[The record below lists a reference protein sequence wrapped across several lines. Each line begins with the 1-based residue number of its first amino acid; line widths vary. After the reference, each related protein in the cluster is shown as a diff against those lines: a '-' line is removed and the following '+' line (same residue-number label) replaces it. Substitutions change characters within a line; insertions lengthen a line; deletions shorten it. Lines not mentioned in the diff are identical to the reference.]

1 VRISRVAAAVS
12 SSPAV
17 PRRPA
22 RLQISRCPRPQYP
35 SLMCRWIA
43 YTGPDLRLDE
53 LLIKP
58 ARSLLLQSRD
68 ARESTFAINADGF
81 GIGWYTAAADTPGT
95 YHETRPAW
103 NDENLASI
111 AAHLESPLFMAHIRA
126 ATSVVSRVNCHPFR
140 AGRWLFQHNGSI
152 GEFDRLRHGLDAS
165 IDPAVYAAMKGCTDS
180 ETMFGLC
187 QSEGLSEDPPGAIAR
202 MIARVEAARAAHQ
215 VTEPFNMTV
224 ALSDGHSLYAA
235 RYGSDGDGPS
245 LYHSASGGALVGLGD
260 HLGDIESKATVVV
273 SEPLNDVQQEWLA
286 IPPRSLLTA
295 SGNHADI
302 APLTQ
307 S

>member
-1 VRISRVAAAVS
+1 
-12 SSPAV
+12 
-17 PRRPA
+17 
-22 RLQISRCPRPQYP
+22 
-35 SLMCRWIA
+35 MCRWIA

-58 ARSLLLQSRD
+58 ERSLLLQSRH

-81 GIGWYTAAADTPGT
+81 GIGWYTAARDEPGI

-111 AAHLESPLFMAHIRA
+111 AAHLGSPLFMAHIRA

-140 AGRWLFQHNGSI
+140 AGRWLFQHNGAI
-152 GEFDRLRHGLDAS
+152 GEFDRLRHDLDAS
-165 IDPAVYAAMKGCTDS
+165 IDPAVYATMKGCTDS

-187 QSEGLSEDPPGAIAR
+187 QSEGLQEDPPAAIAR
-202 MIARVEAARAAHQ
+202 MITRVEAVRSQHR

-224 ALSDGHSLYAA
+224 AVSDGLTLYAA
-235 RYGSDGDGPS
+235 RYGSAGDGPS
-245 LYHSASGGALVGLGD
+245 LYHSASGGALAGVSD
-260 HLGDIESKATVVV
+260 RLGDIESKATVVV

-295 SGNHADI
+295 SADHSEVT
-302 APLTQ
+302 PLNLPV
-307 S
+307 